1 MKIRWKDF
9 ELPSGVECDQ
19 DTLTDTYGNFWIEP
33 FERGFG
39 STMGNSLRRILL
51 SSIQGSAITS
61 AALDGIRCEFENIDG
76 VVEDTSE
83 LVLNLKRTYIK
94 MRT

>member
-39 STMGNSLRRILL
+39 STMGNSLRRIFYLL
-51 SSIQGSAITS
+51 FKVVLSQVLLLKASVVNSKISTVLLKIQVSWS
-61 AALDGIRCEFENIDG
+61 
-76 VVEDTSE
+76 
-83 LVLNLKRTYIK
+83 
-94 MRT
+94 